1 MGRHGVVLDPVEP
14 PPARF
19 GRASSPLL
27 EKEID
32 SFALAGIP
40 DVEDPSFL
48 HGPRAGAGLAAD
60 DDPGYSP
67 KIDIP
72 HGFQQRFD
80 GEEPNCG
87 GRRPKMLNARGCPS
101 ILNGHAAP
109 DMRGRRA
116 LPVSAPQVCP
126 HERAA
131 FREHLEHMPVG
142 GLHGVE
148 DAVDEIG
155 RDLLVEQVAH
165 RIDEDPPRPFPR
177 KRLGQPLRA
186 PREVESVLEGMAGR
200 AAKPLREALG
210 VAVVAAARDLR
221 AARHRVPRRVRP
233 LDGGSVAHTV
243 GPCGVPTESATY
255 IRDSFC
261 QGESEG
267 QAPSGLQAR
276 ATTR

>member
-87 GRRPKMLNARGCPS
+87 GRRPKMPNARGCPS

-109 DMRGRRA
+109 DVRGRRA

-165 RIDEDPPRPFPR
+165 RIDEDPPWSLPR
-177 KRLGQPLRA
+177 KRLGQSLRA
-186 PREVESVLEGMAGR
+186 RCEVESVLEGMAGR

-210 VAVVAAARDLR
+210 IAVVAAARDLR
-221 AARHRVPRRVRP
+221 ATRHRVPRRVGP
-233 LDGGSVAHTV
+233 LDRGSVAHTV
-243 GPCGVPTESATY
+243 GPWRSPYRIGNIYSRFVLSRGP
-255 IRDSFC
+255 
-261 QGESEG
+261 EG
-267 QAPSGLQAR
+267 QVPSGLQAR